1 MKIELTVEEIKR
13 ICVALDCFGD
23 KRAEIQGDAYGI
35 QYWRIRDK
43 LKKYI
48 EVNENKKMTEA
59 EKAALEDWGVSVGQ
73 TIYVI
78 SDWDCEVLN
87 AHVFEITR
95 HKDEKVFLS
104 KRLYDYIR
112 ICVRYR
118 YEGETYGADL
128 HPSDF
133 NKYVFTN
140 QEDAEK
146 MAKNLK
152 EHGYGLRNQ
161 FNS

>member
-1 MKIELTVEEIKR
+1 M
-13 ICVALDCFGD
+13 
-23 KRAEIQGDAYGI
+23 
-35 QYWRIRDK
+35 
-43 LKKYI
+43 
-48 EVNENKKMTEA
+48 
-59 EKAALEDWGVSVGQ
+59 
-73 TIYVI
+73 
-78 SDWDCEVLN
+78 LN
-87 AHVFEITR
+87 DHVFEITR

-118 YEGETYGADL
+118 YEGETYSADL